1 MPRKITKPKSW
12 AGFKNEVKLW
22 AAKAPRVF
30 TIKERPISSPS
41 MVRLPMD
48 SFKEAVVSLIHNSN
62 PSLSTRVPITQPF
75 LVKNKKHLP
84 KSLAPDIL
92 HKCATPSGVVG
103 SDKKSNSPPLTHF
116 PLPQS
121 EPNQP
126 NLTTFELLATANV
139 ENDLLAE
146 SKDDRRLHA
155 QFIREKSL
163 ADENMVPD
171 DGQQSY
177 ESCRRFR
184 WCPMMVVM

>member
-12 AGFKNEVKLW
+12 AGFKNEVKPW

-75 LVKNKKHLP
+75 LVKKEKKHLP

-171 DGQQSY
+171 DGQQS
-177 ESCRRFR
+177 
-184 WCPMMVVM
+184 